1 MGVEQDG
8 PGEEAMKIRP
18 GEPETRELDA
28 NKAEFDAKLLE
39 GRISDQ
45 KEQVQIAQSQ
55 LEKAKTELARLE
67 QLKQDG
73 NVADYERD

>member
-1 MGVEQDG
+1 MGAEQDG

-18 GEPETRELDA
+18 GEPETRESDT

-55 LEKAKTELARLE
+55 LEKAKAELARLE

-73 NVADYERD
+73 NVADYEEN